1 MNFKFIHAADL
12 HLDSPLIGLARKS
25 AEFAV
30 RVDDASR
37 RAFDNLIALAIEEE
51 CSFVLIA
58 GDIFDGDWKDYTTGL
73 FFADRM
79 RKLQSADIKVFVILG
94 NHDADNR
101 FAKRLDLSENVHLMS
116 QRKAESVRLDDLGVV
131 IHGRSFPQREV
142 TDNLAIEYP
151 TAVPGKLNIG
161 LLHTACTGRDGHANY
176 APCTVEQ
183 LTNHGYDYWALGHVH
198 TREVLQT
205 DPYIVFPGNLQG
217 RHPHE
222 TGEKG
227 ATLVEVDDGKVVS
240 ATHRPLDV
248 VRWSNE
254 ILDVSAAKDINA
266 LYTMAGKS
274 MEAAYDG
281 AGGRSLAFR
290 LRFVGT
296 TELHHEL
303 VIESGSVREE
313 LETVAANI
321 APDIWIEKVEIATQP
336 IKSQT
341 ATDPTVAGKLL
352 GLVDEVVASDR
363 MSELLEQKLT
373 EVRIKMP
380 AGAHVDELFEE
391 IRSTALAGSRD
402 LALSLIEKG

>member
-25 AEFAV
+25 VEFAV

-37 RAFDNLIALAIEEE
+37 RAFDNLIALAIEEK
-51 CSFVLIA
+51 CAFVLIA

-79 RKLQSADIKVFVILG
+79 RKLQSAGVKVFVILG

-131 IHGRSFPQREV
+131 VHGRSFPQREV

-198 TREVLQT
+198 TREVIQT

-227 ATLVEVDDGKVVS
+227 ATLVEVVDGKVVS

-254 ILDVSAAKDINA
+254 ILDVSTAKDINA
-266 LYTMAGKS
+266 MYTMAGKS
-274 MEAAYDG
+274 MEAAYDS

-290 LRFVGT
+290 LRLVGT

-303 VIESGSVREE
+303 VIESGAVREE

-341 ATDPTVAGKLL
+341 AADPTVVGKLL
-352 GLVDEVVASDR
+352 GLVDEVVVSDR

-391 IRSTALAGSRD
+391 IRLTALAGSRS
-402 LALSLIEKG
+402 LARSLIEKG